1 MRQAHPRNRH
11 RTRHAL
17 GPLLIAM
24 IVGTAAVLA
33 WGGSGFGREAMT
45 GRDATAGPDAT
56 TGLASAAAAP
66 QAAMSDLRPALPPP
80 AAALPAS
87 SATGAG
93 MLGVRRPMVVLPESQ
108 PIVVSRLGR
117 GAKAVF
123 LGDSYTSG
131 WNGAGLGARGW
142 PALVGVARG
151 WRVVNLSVPGTG
163 FMNPGWTAQPIG
175 SRVDA
180 AIRQKP
186 DVVFVAAG
194 HNDSRWSGATTSRA
208 ADRVIDRLHAALPDA
223 VIVIVAPIWQD
234 GSPPTRC
241 LILRDELRR
250 KARSIGEGFI
260 DPLAERWFTGTSHR
274 FIGSDGF
281 HPTNAGH
288 ADVAARILRD
298 MAGI

>member
-1 MRQAHPRNRH
+1 
-11 RTRHAL
+11 
-17 GPLLIAM
+17 M
-24 IVGTAAVLA
+24 IIGTAAFLA
-33 WGGSGFGREAMT
+33 WGGSGFGREATT
-45 GRDATAGPDAT
+45 GRDATAGSDAT
-56 TGLASAAAAP
+56 IGRDEATGPASVAAASPAP
-66 QAAMSDLRPALPPP
+66 TSDVRPALAPP
-80 AAALPAS
+80 AAALPPS
-87 SATGAG
+87 SATRTGSLG
-93 MLGVRRPMVVLPESQ
+93 MRRPMVVLPEIQ
-108 PIVVSRLGR
+108 PIVVSHLGR
-117 GAKAVF
+117 GARAVF

-142 PALVGVARG
+142 PALVGAARG
-151 WRVVNLSVPGTG
+151 WQVVNLSVPGTG

-186 DVVFVAAG
+186 DIVFVAAG
-194 HNDSRWSGATTSRA
+194 HNDSRWSAGTTSRA

-223 VIVIVAPIWQD
+223 VIVIVAPIWQN

-250 KARSIGEGFI
+250 KARSISEVFI

-288 ADVAARILRD
+288 AYIAARILGD
-298 MAGI
+298 MTGI